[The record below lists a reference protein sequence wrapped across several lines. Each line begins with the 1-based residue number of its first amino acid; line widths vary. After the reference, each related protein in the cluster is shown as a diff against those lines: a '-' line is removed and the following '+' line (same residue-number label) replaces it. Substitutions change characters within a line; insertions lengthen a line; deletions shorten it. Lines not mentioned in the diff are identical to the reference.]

1 MEFARNINEEI
12 EESLKDFIERQ
23 NELQIAINKEKCFN
37 ARVEAKAL
45 NYIIGQNDLIL
56 RLLKYHIGI

>member
-1 MEFARNINEEI
+1 MNKEI
-12 EESLKDFIERQ
+12 EESLKDFTERQ
-23 NELQIAINKEKCFN
+23 NELQIAINKEKGFN